1 MSPSFTDGQVT
12 SGNYHLKIC
21 VSFPCFFILCF
32 NHIGLA
38 L

>member
-1 MSPSFTDGQVT
+1 MSPGFTDGQVT
-12 SGNYHLKIC
+12 SGNSHRKIG

-32 NHIGLA
+32 YHIGLA